1 MAMKIAF
8 IASEATPYAK
18 TGGLADVV
26 GALPISLRQLGLK
39 VTVFL
44 PRYKGIK
51 GTLCDH
57 ISIAMGEK
65 YDISVY
71 KDDDFYFIDYPD
83 FFNRDGLYGTEKGD
97 FPDNCERF
105 TLFSKVVS
113 QLILK
118 SSYDIVHCHD
128 WQTGLIP
135 LYLKLG
141 KSRARSVLT
150 IHNLGY
156 QGRFPAQKFP
166 ILGLDNGYFTPSGI
180 EYYGDINFLKA
191 GILYSDVVTTVSE
204 NYAQEIQT
212 PEMGFG
218 LGGVLRT
225 RQASLIGIV
234 NGIDYDQWNPET
246 DDLIYNKY
254 ADFSGK
260 QKNRQ
265 RLMDECGLGGT
276 RPLIGMVSRIAGQ
289 KGFDILVKAF
299 DSIIDMG
306 FNMIILGSGDE
317 SFQKKLTTFSTV
329 HPQRVS
335 VNIKFDN
342 KLAHRIYAGSDFFL
356 MPSRYEPC
364 GLGQL
369 ISLRYGTIPIVR
381 HTGGLADTITDYD
394 PVSAKGNGFIFTE
407 YSSKHLVTALSRSMM
422 IYNCRDAFEKL
433 SEKCMTINFSW
444 GESAKKYV
452 QLYKN
457 TRLSGTEE

>member
-1 MAMKIAF
+1 MKVAF

-26 GALPISLRQLGLK
+26 GALPISLKRLGLK

-44 PRYKGIK
+44 PRYKGIR
-51 GTLCDH
+51 GNLCDH

-83 FFNRDGLYGTEKGD
+83 FYNRDGLYGTEKGD

-135 LYLKLG
+135 LYMKLG
-141 KSRARSVLT
+141 KSRARSIFT

-166 ILGLDNGYFTPSGI
+166 ILGLDNGYFTPESM

-191 GILYSDVVTTVSE
+191 GILYSDVVTTVSQ

-218 LGGVLRT
+218 LDGVLRT

-234 NGIDYDQWNPET
+234 NGIDYDQWNPQT

-254 ADFSGK
+254 ADFTGK
-260 QKNRQ
+260 QKNKQ
-265 RLMDECGLGGT
+265 RLMDECGLGGA

-317 SFQKKLTTFSTV
+317 SFQKKLTTFCTV

-407 YSSKHLVTALSRSMM
+407 YSSKHLVAVLSRSMM
-422 IYNCRDAFEKL
+422 NYNCRDVFEKL

-444 GESAKKYV
+444 RESAKKYV